1 MLWPTTLLED
11 SPVWGILHTEAED
24 AAEAKAARMVQSV
37 LDLSAMVPQNNVV
50 VLCVHE
56 SIQGEHE
63 EGLECWCGTS
73 LIVFG
78 ATPGFEE
85 A

>member
-11 SPVWGILHTEAED
+11 SPIWRILHTEAD
-24 AAEAKAARMVQSV
+24 GALEAKAARMVQSV
-37 LDLSAMVPQNNVV
+37 LDVAALSPRNNIV

-56 SIQGEHE
+56 DVQGEHE
-63 EGLECWCGTS
+63 EGLDCWCGTS
-73 LIVFG
+73 LFVFG

-85 A
+85 V